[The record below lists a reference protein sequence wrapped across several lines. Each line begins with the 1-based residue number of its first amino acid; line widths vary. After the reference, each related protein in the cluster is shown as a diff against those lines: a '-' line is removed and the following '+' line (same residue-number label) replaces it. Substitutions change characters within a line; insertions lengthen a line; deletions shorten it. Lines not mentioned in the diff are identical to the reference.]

1 MLKYTQ
7 QVHKKRVNSED
18 VNGLVVLITAGGT
31 TEKIDDVRAISNN
44 STGRLGTTI
53 AEAFLNCK
61 NISIEK
67 IYYVCGQS
75 AVVPSSDKVSI
86 IRIESVAQLASA
98 LEEILASRKVD
109 IVVHSMAVS
118 DYGVDCVSTK
128 DSICKSIES
137 YILENPE
144 KIAALHPKD
153 LATNITDYVFSNS
166 AINNENK
173 LSSDINDLI
182 ISLKKTP
189 KIIGVIKK
197 IQPKTTLVGFKL
209 LSNVTEEELIDI
221 GYGLLERNSCEMVL
235 ANDMSRITNDSH
247 TGHLIFRDKSYL
259 TYQTKA
265 QIADAIVA
273 HCIEIT
279 LGKGRV

>member
-1 MLKYTQ
+1 M
-7 QVHKKRVNSED
+7 
-18 VNGLVVLITAGGT
+18 VVLITAGGT

-44 STGRLGTTI
+44 STGRLGTAI
-53 AEAFLNCK
+53 AEAFLNYK
-61 NISIEK
+61 STSIEK

-75 AVVPSSDKVSI
+75 AVVPSSNKVSI

-98 LEEILASRKVD
+98 LEEILASHKVD

-118 DYGVDCVSTK
+118 DYGVDCVTTK
-128 DSICKSIES
+128 DSICKSIEG

-153 LATNITDYVFSNS
+153 LAKNITDYVFSNS

-189 KIIGVIKK
+189 KIIGMIKK
-197 IQPKTTLVGFKL
+197 IQPETTLVGFKL
-209 LSNVTEEELIDI
+209 LSNAAKEELIDI
-221 GYGLLERNSCEMVL
+221 GYGLLERNNCEMVL

-273 HCIEIT
+273 HSIEIT
-279 LGKGRV
+279 LSKGRV

>member
-1 MLKYTQ
+1 MLKYIQ
-7 QVHKKRVNSED
+7 QVHKKTANSED
-18 VNGLVVLITAGGT
+18 VNRLVVLITAGGT

-44 STGRLGTTI
+44 STGRLGTAI

-61 NISIEK
+61 SISIEK

-86 IRIESVAQLASA
+86 IRIESVAQLASM
-98 LEEILASRKVD
+98 LEEILTSHIVD

-118 DYGVDCVSTK
+118 DYGVDCVTTK
-128 DSICKSIES
+128 ASICKSIGS

-144 KIAALHPKD
+144 KIAALSPKD
-153 LATNITDYVFSNS
+153 LATNITNYVFNNS

-173 LSSDINDLI
+173 LSSDIKDLI

-189 KIIGVIKK
+189 KIIGMIKK
-197 IQPKTTLVGFKL
+197 FQPETTLVGFKL
-209 LSNVTEEELIDI
+209 LSNVAEEELIDI
-221 GYGLLERNSCEMVL
+221 GYSLLERNNCEMVL
-235 ANDMSRITNDSH
+235 ANDMSRINNDSH
-247 TGHLIFRDKSYL
+247 TGHLIFKDKSYL
-259 TYQTKA
+259 TYETKA
-265 QIADAIVA
+265 QIAAAIVA
-273 HCIEIT
+273 HSIEIT